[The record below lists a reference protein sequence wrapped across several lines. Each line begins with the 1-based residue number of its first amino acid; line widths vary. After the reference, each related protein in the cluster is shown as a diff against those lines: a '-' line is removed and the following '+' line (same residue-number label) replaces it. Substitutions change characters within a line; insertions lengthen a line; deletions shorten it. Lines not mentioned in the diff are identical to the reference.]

1 MATAIETAQQLPHVS
16 PSPSI
21 EREEEELK
29 NTEKVKSRK
38 PPSMTLD
45 PLHSAEGRLKLTTLQ
60 IALSASK
67 D

>member
-1 MATAIETAQQLPHVS
+1 MATAIETAQQLPHAS

-21 EREEEELK
+21 ERDEEELK

-38 PPSMTLD
+38 PPSMSSY
-45 PLHSAEGRLKLTTLQ
+45 PLNFGQGRFKLTILQ
-60 IALSASK
+60 TALSASK